1 MGSEMCIRDRLNVST
16 CDRAKESF
24 FSGSCLM
31 HSYIYVVCYQ
41 FGCNAYLVVE
51 GPFVYL
57 SMHGRT
63 VNASR
68 GFFASVWQEY
78 SLADSRWGVA
88 DPGIVAVELLT
99 VVVKGPLAL
108 YTSWLVLK
116 DNAKYHIWLCFLC
129 LAELYGDYMTFVP
142 EFFTNAA
149 ALDTQNPLHLWFY
162 LVISNCLLY
171 TSPSPRD
178 S

>member
-1 MGSEMCIRDRLNVST
+1 
-16 CDRAKESF
+16 
-24 FSGSCLM
+24 M
-31 HSYIYVVCYQ
+31 HSYIYVVSDQ
-41 FGCNAYLVVE
+41 FGCNAYPVVE

-99 VVVKGPLAL
+99 VVVKGPLA
-108 YTSWLVLK
+108 
-116 DNAKYHIWLCFLC
+116 
-129 LAELYGDYMTFVP
+129 
-142 EFFTNAA
+142 
-149 ALDTQNPLHLWFY
+149 
-162 LVISNCLLY
+162 
-171 TSPSPRD
+171 
-178 S
+178 

>member
-1 MGSEMCIRDRLNVST
+1 
-16 CDRAKESF
+16 
-24 FSGSCLM
+24 M

-162 LVISNCLLY
+162 LVISNGAWVITPAYLLVKSTY
-171 TSPSPRD
+171 ALVRMADASSVPPPPPPKKIV
-178 S
+178 